1 MEFINTLFVGPVLP
15 ATMFLGL
22 LLLWNLLAV
31 LGTVDLHMPHG
42 DIDLH
47 LPTDAHIHADVPTH
61 ADVPSHTDVH
71 LDSSSGGIGSG
82 ASDGLA
88 VLMMKWLNLKEVP
101 LVLWMGI
108 LAVTWWFIS
117 AMLWTVVDRRFLTE
131 PGWLWSSIL
140 VVRNLAIA
148 IPLTKLATRPMR
160 GWFTTERI
168 SAHSLI
174 GQECKISSSVAS
186 PEFGQVKFKTEGS
199 PLLLNVRTDGPS
211 LAQGTPVWITHYDA
225 KRRLYIVSPT
235 TAVSASDQASSQN
248 KD

>member
-1 MEFINTLFVGPVLP
+1 MEFFNTLFTGPVLP

-22 LLLWNLLAV
+22 LLLWNLLAM

-42 DIDLH
+42 DVDLH
-47 LPTDAHIHADVPTH
+47 LPTDGHVHADVP
-61 ADVPSHTDVH
+61 APADVH
-71 LDSSSGGIGSG
+71 LDSTSGGMGHG

-88 VLMMKWLNLKEVP
+88 VLMMKWLNLREVP

-108 LAVTWWFIS
+108 LAVAWWFIS
-117 AMLWTVVDRRFLTE
+117 ATLWTVVDRRFLSE
-131 PGWLWSSIL
+131 PGWLWSSVL
-140 VVRNLAIA
+140 VVRNLALA

-211 LAQGTPVWITHYDA
+211 LVQGTPVWITHYDA
-225 KRRLYIVSPT
+225 KRRIYIVSPT
-235 TAVSASDQASSQN
+235 SAIHATDH
-248 KD
+248 